1 MFERR
6 KNKLSNKLRLWI
18 AFFVLMAGFAGALQ
32 AQTLAFDI
40 EIQAPPAVQDYL
52 QRHIELQRYREL
64 TDLDA
69 NELARLLTAAERN
82 LQDLLG
88 TLGYFSPAI
97 QLLVHDTPQ
106 NPKAAR
112 RVVITVQPGEP
123 VKISEVTIEFSGPIA
138 QNDATLDQRSA
149 IRATWTLRRGM
160 VFTQANWNAAKTQ
173 ALRLLTAQRYPVGSI
188 LSSRAEID
196 PDTKMARLSITLDS
210 GPAYRLG
217 PVQISGLQRYNAQ
230 LVTRLARLTPG
241 ADYDQSQLLEAQQ
254 RLSDSGFFDSVFVS
268 LDTTGNPMAAPVLV
282 QLREAKLQKIV
293 LGVGASTD
301 GGARLSMEHTHRQ
314 VPGIGWSA
322 LSKLSLARETR
333 SLGTELTA
341 PPDETGWRWMTS
353 ALFQNQSAGSFEVD
367 SQRYRAGR
375 GQTGER
381 IDRNYYL
388 QYDRAKTSVSGL
400 PTVADA
406 LSANYAW
413 TQRNFDTLPFPSSGY
428 GLGAELGGGVTLGSS
443 RQPYLRA
450 LARWLDIWPLSGEQT
465 GTRASMRS
473 GRVALRAEGGM
484 VLARTGAELPSTQL
498 FLTGGDTSVRGYA
511 LRSIGTEQA
520 NGEIAAG
527 RYLATGSVE
536 WQRPIVINDKLT
548 DWEST
553 VFLDAGAVAD
563 KPSELRAQVGV
574 GAGVRWRSP
583 VGPLQIDLAYGVAV
597 KQVRLH
603 MSVGFAF

>member
-1 MFERR
+1 
-6 KNKLSNKLRLWI
+6 
-18 AFFVLMAGFAGALQ
+18 
-32 AQTLAFDI
+32 
-40 EIQAPPAVQDYL
+40 
-52 QRHIELQRYREL
+52 
-64 TDLDA
+64 
-69 NELARLLTAAERN
+69 
-82 LQDLLG
+82 
-88 TLGYFSPAI
+88 
-97 QLLVHDTPQ
+97 
-106 NPKAAR
+106 
-112 RVVITVQPGEP
+112 
-123 VKISEVTIEFSGPIA
+123 
-138 QNDATLDQRSA
+138 
-149 IRATWTLRRGM
+149 
-160 VFTQANWNAAKTQ
+160 
-173 ALRLLTAQRYPVGSI
+173 
-188 LSSRAEID
+188 
-196 PDTKMARLSITLDS
+196 
-210 GPAYRLG
+210 
-217 PVQISGLQRYNAQ
+217 
-230 LVTRLARLTPG
+230 
-241 ADYDQSQLLEAQQ
+241 
-254 RLSDSGFFDSVFVS
+254 
-268 LDTTGNPMAAPVLV
+268 
-282 QLREAKLQKIV
+282 
-293 LGVGASTD
+293 
-301 GGARLSMEHTHRQ
+301 
-314 VPGIGWSA
+314 
-322 LSKLSLARETR
+322 
-333 SLGTELTA
+333 
-341 PPDETGWRWMTS
+341 
-353 ALFQNQSAGSFEVD
+353 
-367 SQRYRAGR
+367 
-375 GQTGER
+375 
-381 IDRNYYL
+381 
-388 QYDRAKTSVSGL
+388 L

-443 RQPYLRA
+443 RQPYLRV

-511 LRSIGTEQA
+511 LRSIGTELA

-563 KPSELRAQVGV
+563 KPSALRAQVGV